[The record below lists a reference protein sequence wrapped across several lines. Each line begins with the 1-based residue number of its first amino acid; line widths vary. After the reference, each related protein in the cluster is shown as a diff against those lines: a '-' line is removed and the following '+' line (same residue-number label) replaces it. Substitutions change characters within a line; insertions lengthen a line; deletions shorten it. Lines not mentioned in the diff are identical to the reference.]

1 MQLRPMKTGSAATTS
16 GGSAQ
21 GQLAGEARPVRPLLD
36 LGDAATELLA
46 IVGYITAIDG
56 PLQPAPD
63 STSHL
68 SPWHERALLKASERL
83 DVLDAYLRGRVA
95 FFVGGRDCGYGPF
108 EKELELA
115 AVALD
120 ECRAATAVVEALL
133 AGCLPE
139 WWDFEAMG
147 DTALR
152 IYPALEAIRSR

>member
-1 MQLRPMKTGSAATTS
+1 MQLRPMQTGSAARTS
-16 GGSAQ
+16 GGPAQ
-21 GQLAGEARPVRPLLD
+21 HQLAGEARPVRPRLE

-56 PLQPAPD
+56 PLQAAPD
-63 STSHL
+63 STDPP

-108 EKELELA
+108 DKELELA

-120 ECRAATAVVEALL
+120 DCRAATAVVEALL
-133 AGCLPE
+133 AGRLPQG
-139 WWDFEAMG
+139 WDFEAMG

>member
-1 MQLRPMKTGSAATTS
+1 MQLRPMQTDSAATTS
-16 GGSAQ
+16 GSPAQ
-21 GQLAGEARPVRPLLD
+21 AQLTGEARLVRPRLD

-63 STSHL
+63 STDPP

-95 FFVGGRDCGYGPF
+95 FFVGGRDSGYGPF
-108 EKELELA
+108 DKELELA
-115 AVALD
+115 AIALD
-120 ECRAATAVVEALL
+120 DCRAATSVVEALR
-133 AGCLPE
+133 AGRLPE
-139 WWDFEAMG
+139 AWDFEAMG